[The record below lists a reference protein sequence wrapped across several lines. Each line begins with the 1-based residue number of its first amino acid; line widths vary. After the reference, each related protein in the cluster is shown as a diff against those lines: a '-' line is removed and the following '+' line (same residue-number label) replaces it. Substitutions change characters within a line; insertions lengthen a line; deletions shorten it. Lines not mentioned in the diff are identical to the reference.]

1 MRTTVGASIPANNL
15 LRHLFSHHFSF
26 LFLFKFLPV
35 VRHEDPAWPL
45 HPLNEVSSL
54 LDCGVFHID
63 RICGVVICSGVA
75 VVLHPAVVEIGLDVE
90 VVDRFPN
97 LSRTYVVPTEYGD
110 VGRQCL

>member
-15 LRHLFSHHFSF
+15 FHQIFIHHMKIF
-26 LFLFKFLPV
+26 LFLFLPV

-45 HPLNEVSSL
+45 HPLNKASSL
-54 LDCGVFHID
+54 LDCGVLYID
-63 RICGVVICSGVA
+63 QICGVVICSGVA

-90 VVDRFPN
+90 VVDRLPN
-97 LSRTYVVPTEYGD
+97 LSWTYVVPTEYGD